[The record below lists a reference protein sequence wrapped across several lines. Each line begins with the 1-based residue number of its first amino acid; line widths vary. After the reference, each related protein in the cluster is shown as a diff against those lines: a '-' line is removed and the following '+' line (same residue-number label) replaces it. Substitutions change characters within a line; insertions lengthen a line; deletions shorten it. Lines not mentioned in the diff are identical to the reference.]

1 MSQRPAKSGN
11 VIQVADFDD
20 PRLADYRDI
29 RDRGLLGPDG
39 IPGLFIGEQPM
50 VVKRMLSMPGV
61 TKSVLVLNTWADRI
75 APFAPSDVPVYVT
88 PLELMT
94 QVAGYEVHRGVL
106 AVGYRS
112 KVERPNLDD
121 ILRRDGP
128 VTILLCEDIT
138 NIDNIGLLFR
148 NAAAF
153 GVDGVLL
160 SPKCHDPLYRKS
172 LRVAI
177 GHTLSVPFARC
188 NNWLDELNRLK
199 RDWNLTLIAAAND
212 ERAAELDSVP
222 RPERIGL
229 VVGSEFDGLPSATL
243 NLCDQIVKVPMA
255 EGVDSLNVAVAAAV
269 CLHRFSTAVR
279 V

>member
-1 MSQRPAKSGN
+1 MDQRRAQAPN
-11 VIQVADFDD
+11 VFDVIDLAD
-20 PRLADYRDI
+20 PRLADYRDL
-29 RDRGLLGPDG
+29 RDRGLRGRDG
-39 IPGLFIGEQPM
+39 IPGLFVGEQPLI
-50 VVKRMLSMPGV
+50 VQRMLSMPGV
-61 TKSVLVLNTWADRI
+61 TKSVLVVTTWADRI
-75 APFAPSDVPVYVT
+75 APLAPPEVPVYVA
-88 PLELMT
+88 PLDLMRH
-94 QVAGYEVHRGVL
+94 VAGFAVHRGVL
-106 AVGYRS
+106 AVGYRA
-112 KVERPNLDD
+112 KVERPSLHA
-121 ILRRDGP
+121 IISGDGP
-128 VTILLCEDIT
+128 LTLLLCEDIT

-177 GHTLSVPFARC
+177 GHTLTVPFARSADWSGELARLQQEC
-188 NNWLDELNRLK
+188 NV
-199 RDWNLTLIAAAND
+199 TLVAAALD
-212 ERAAELDSVP
+212 ERAVDLDSVP
-222 RPERIGL
+222 CPKRVGL

-243 NLCDQIVKVPMA
+243 DQCDAIVKVPMA